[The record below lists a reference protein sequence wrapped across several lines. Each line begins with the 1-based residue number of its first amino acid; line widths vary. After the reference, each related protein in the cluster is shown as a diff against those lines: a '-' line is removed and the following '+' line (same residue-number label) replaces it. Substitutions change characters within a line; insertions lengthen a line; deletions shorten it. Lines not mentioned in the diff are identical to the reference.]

1 MKLLYILFD
10 VFQCDSAHT
19 ADCTCKVFLDHI
31 RRDTNCLKN
40 LRSLIRLD
48 GGNTHLGSNL
58 YNTAD
63 HCMIIVIYCCIIVFL
78 QHMAVDQFMN
88 GLKGKVRVDGTCTVT
103 K

>member
-1 MKLLYILFD
+1 MKFLYILFD

-40 LRSLIRLD
+40 LRSLIGLN

-58 YNTAD
+58 YNSAD
-63 HCMIIVIYCCIIVFL
+63 NCMVVIIYCCIVIFV
-78 QHMAVDQFMN
+78 QHMAVDQLMDC
-88 GLKGKVRVDGTCTVT
+88 LKGKVWVDSACTIT

>member
-1 MKLLYILFD
+1 MKLLYILFNII
-10 VFQCDSAHT
+10 QSDSAYT
-19 ADCTCKVFLDHI
+19 ADCTSKVFLDHI
-31 RRDTNCLKN
+31 CGNTDCLKD

-63 HCMIIVIYCCIIVFL
+63 HCMIVVIYCCIIVFL

-88 GLKGKVRVDGTCTVT
+88 GLKGKVRVDGTCTIA